1 VTCRGRRTAVKGDER
16 SEAKHS
22 SVPEH
27 VLVVP
32 RARLLHNGG
41 FYGFRQEGLAS
52 YLAAIAAH
60 AFFAR
65 RDQVEEDP
73 SLKQII
79 PYTVVRHD
87 ARIFLV
93 GRTRRGSET
102 RLREKLSIGLGGHI
116 NPVDNQPELF
126 AGSAGSGNDDG
137 AVDAGR
143 RPAEEEPAGTLVDAA
158 MARELT
164 EEVDLPAGWRTH
176 PVGVLND
183 DVEPV
188 GRVHFGLVYLADVPS
203 LDVRIRETTKLTGA
217 FATMAEVHDA
227 YPRLE
232 SWSQFILD
240 GVDLLEA

>member
-1 VTCRGRRTAVKGDER
+1 
-16 SEAKHS
+16 
-22 SVPEH
+22 VPEQ

-32 RARLLHNGG
+32 RARLFPDGG
-41 FYGFRQEGLAS
+41 FYGFKREGLAG
-52 YLAAIAAH
+52 YLAAIAGH

-126 AGSAGSGNDDG
+126 PGQTADTAI
-137 AVDAGR
+137 DAGPR
-143 RPAEEEPAGTLVDAA
+143 ANEGESAGTLVDAA

-164 EEVDLPAGWRTH
+164 EEVALPAGWRAR

-188 GRVHFGLVYLADVPS
+188 GRVHFGLVYVADVPVP
-203 LDVRIRETTKLTGA
+203 DVRIRETAKLTGA
-217 FATMAEVHDA
+217 FATMAEVRDA

>member
-1 VTCRGRRTAVKGDER
+1 
-16 SEAKHS
+16 
-22 SVPEH
+22 VPEQ

-32 RARLLHNGG
+32 RARLFPNEG
-41 FYGFRQEGLAS
+41 FYGFSREGLEG
-52 YLAAIAAH
+52 YLAAIAGH

-87 ARIFLV
+87 GRIFLV

-116 NPVDNQPELF
+116 NPVDNQAELF
-126 AGSAGSGNDDG
+126 TPAAAETAIETG
-137 AVDAGR
+137 GR
-143 RPAEEEPAGTLVDAA
+143 ADEGESAGTLVDAA

-164 EEVDLPAGWRTH
+164 EEVDLPPGWRAR

-188 GRVHFGLVYLADVPS
+188 GRVHFGLVYVADVPS
-203 LDVRIRETTKLTGA
+203 PDVRIRETTKLTGA
-217 FATMAEVHDA
+217 FASMTEVREA
-227 YPRLE
+227 YARLE

-240 GVDLLEA
+240 GVDLREA

>member
-1 VTCRGRRTAVKGDER
+1 M
-16 SEAKHS
+16 
-22 SVPEH
+22 PEQ

-32 RARLLHNGG
+32 RARLFPNGG
-41 FYGFRQEGLAS
+41 FYGFRREGLS
-52 YLAAIAAH
+52 DYLAAIAGH

-65 RDQVEEDP
+65 RDQVEDDP

-79 PYTVVRHD
+79 PYSVVRHD
-87 ARIFLV
+87 AQIFLV

-126 AGSAGSGNDDG
+126 PGAPAGTGIESG
-137 AVDAGR
+137 GR
-143 RPAEEEPAGTLVDAA
+143 VNEGESAGTLVDAA
-158 MARELT
+158 MARELA
-164 EEVDLPAGWRTH
+164 EEVALPPGWRAR

-188 GRVHFGLVYLADVPS
+188 GRVHFGLVYVADVPS
-203 LDVRIRETTKLTGA
+203 PDVHIRETTKLTGA
-217 FATMAEVHDA
+217 FATIAEVRDA

-240 GVDLLEA
+240 GADLLEA

>member
-1 VTCRGRRTAVKGDER
+1 M
-16 SEAKHS
+16 
-22 SVPEH
+22 PEH

-32 RARLLHNGG
+32 RARLFPNGG
-41 FYGFRQEGLAS
+41 FYGFKREGLS
-52 YLAAIAAH
+52 QYLATIAGY

-65 RDQVEEDP
+65 RDQVEDDP

-79 PYTVVRHD
+79 PYTVLRHD

-116 NPVDNQPELF
+116 NPVDNQPDLF
-126 AGSAGSGNDDG
+126 PPVPAGTAIPSGP
-137 AVDAGR
+137 
-143 RPAEEEPAGTLVDAA
+143 RPDEGEPAGTLVDAA
-158 MARELT
+158 MARELM
-164 EEVDLPAGWRTH
+164 EEVDLPAGWRAR

-188 GRVHFGLVYLADVPS
+188 GRVHFGLVYVADVPS
-203 LDVRIRETTKLTGA
+203 PDVRIRETTKLTGA
-217 FATMAEVHDA
+217 FATMGEVRDA

-240 GVDLLEA
+240 GIDLLEA

>member
-1 VTCRGRRTAVKGDER
+1 
-16 SEAKHS
+16 
-22 SVPEH
+22 VPEQ

-32 RARLLHNGG
+32 RARLLRNGG
-41 FYGFRQEGLAS
+41 FHGFRREGLAD
-52 YLAAIAAH
+52 YLTAIAAS

-73 SLKQII
+73 ALKQII
-79 PYTVVRHD
+79 PYTVVRHG

-126 AGSAGSGNDDG
+126 PGTG
-137 AVDAGR
+137 AVDVGR
-143 RPAEEEPAGTLVDAA
+143 RPEEGESAGTLVDAA

-164 EEVDLPAGWRTH
+164 EEVDLPAGWRAR

-203 LDVRIRETTKLTGA
+203 TEVRIRETTKLSGA
-217 FATMAEVHDA
+217 FATIAEIRDA

-240 GVDLLEA
+240 GIDLLEA

>member
-1 VTCRGRRTAVKGDER
+1 M
-16 SEAKHS
+16 
-22 SVPEH
+22 
-27 VLVVP
+27 P
-32 RARLLHNGG
+32 RARLFPNGG
-41 FYGFRQEGLAS
+41 FYGFKREGLSA
-52 YLAAIAAH
+52 YLAAIAGH

-65 RDQVEEDP
+65 RDQVEDDP

-116 NPVDNQPELF
+116 NPVDNQPDLF
-126 AGSAGSGNDDG
+126 PGGSAEP
-137 AVDAGR
+137 AIEAGP
-143 RPAEEEPAGTLVDAA
+143 RPNEGESAGTLVDAA
-158 MARELT
+158 MARELA
-164 EEVDLPAGWRTH
+164 EEVVLPAGWRAR

-188 GRVHFGLVYLADVPS
+188 GRVHFGLVYVADVPS
-203 LDVRIRETTKLTGA
+203 PDVRIRETTKLTGA
-217 FATMAEVHDA
+217 FATMAEVRDA

-240 GVDLLEA
+240 GVDLSEA

>member
-1 VTCRGRRTAVKGDER
+1 M
-16 SEAKHS
+16 
-22 SVPEH
+22 
-27 VLVVP
+27 VP
-32 RARLLHNGG
+32 RARLFPNGG
-41 FYGFRQEGLAS
+41 FYGFKREGLS
-52 YLAAIAAH
+52 DFLTAIAGH

-65 RDQVEEDP
+65 RDQVEDDP

-116 NPVDNQPELF
+116 NPVDNQPDLF
-126 AGSAGSGNDDG
+126 PGGAGETAI
-137 AVDAGR
+137 DAGAR
-143 RPAEEEPAGTLVDAA
+143 ANEGESAGTLVDAA
-158 MARELT
+158 MARELA
-164 EEVDLPAGWRTH
+164 EEVALPVGWRAR

-188 GRVHFGLVYLADVPS
+188 GRVHFGLVYVADVPS
-203 LDVRIRETTKLTGA
+203 PDVRVRETTKLTGA
-217 FATMAEVHDA
+217 FATMPEVRDA